1 MITEHSEAWP
11 QDVVILL
18 LHVRNLRLRGQATYP
33 RVISVRGRVR
43 IQIQPV
49 LHYWARR
56 REAAIKEGFMEG
68 YIYLLKWSR
77 AR

>member
-1 MITEHSEAWP
+1 MVTEHSEAWP
-11 QDVVILL
+11 QDDVILL
-18 LHVRNLRLRGQATYP
+18 LHMRLRGLATYP

-49 LHYWARR
+49 LHCWARR
-56 REAAIKEGFMEG
+56 REAAIKEGFMER
-68 YIYLLKWSR
+68 YIYLLKWGR